1 MVQIFGQDE
10 LIDHIQDG
18 CNYSS
23 HLISIGNPKSLFIKN
38 GRGETLPKLFKQSFQ
53 GILRLSF
60 YDVEYRYHL
69 TCKQFPKIIPTRN
82 HVQKAIDF
90 YNKTKDKATGYTIHC
105 WRGVSRSAAIAV
117 GILYH
122 IHKDEK
128 KVFEELLKIRP
139 QAMPHRS
146 IVKYYDDILGCNLT
160 AELDIFRQKWIDAMK
175 AELNFNPDDY
185 LEELEEA
192 ELEEVIEEEIEEL
205 EELDPIEE

>member
-1 MVQIFGQDE
+1 MNIQIFGQDE
-10 LIDHIQDG
+10 LIEHIQESG
-18 CNYSS
+18 NYSS

-53 GILRLSF
+53 DILRLEF
-60 YDVEYRYHL
+60 YDVECKQHL
-69 TCKQFPKIIPTRN
+69 TYKQFPKIIPARS

-117 GILYH
+117 GILYL

-128 KVFEELLKIRP
+128 RVFEELLKIRP
-139 QAMPHRS
+139 QAMPHKG
-146 IVKYYDDILGCNLT
+146 IVKYYDEILGCNLT
-160 AELDIFRQKWIDAMK
+160 AELNIFKQKWIDAMK

-185 LEELEEA
+185 LEELEE
-192 ELEEVIEEEIEEL
+192 VEEIEEL
-205 EELDPIEE
+205 KTIEE